1 MSSAVQAFVFL
12 DLNTSMATQ
21 ITPEEFIQRIATR
34 MGLQP
39 GWIDESRR
47 AATPYTVDVTGLTVA
62 NLQRCFS
69 WEMQGRVHWCKDPN
83 NCPGGFEI
91 EALHQ
96 SGLEVG
102 RTFRF
107 STLSDGTHF
116 KMRFPTVL

>member
-1 MSSAVQAFVFL
+1 
-12 DLNTSMATQ
+12 MAKQ

-34 MGLQP
+34 TGLQP
-39 GWIDESRR
+39 GWIDDARR

-62 NLQRCFS
+62 NLQQRFS
-69 WEMQGRVHWCKDPN
+69 WEMQGLVHWCKDPN
-83 NCPGGFEI
+83 KCPGGFEI

-107 STLSDGTHF
+107 ATLSDGSHF
-116 KMRFPTVL
+116 KVRFPTVL

>member
-1 MSSAVQAFVFL
+1 MTSNQGRG
-12 DLNTSMATQ
+12 LNTGMTDQ
-21 ITPEEFIQRIATR
+21 FIERIAARHGVKT
-34 MGLQP
+34 GFV
-39 GWIDESRR
+39 DDARR
-47 AATPYTVDVTGLTVA
+47 AATPYTVDVTGLTVI
-62 NLQRCFS
+62 NLQERFS

-107 STLSDGTHF
+107 ATLSDGTHF
-116 KMRFPTVL
+116 RMRFPTVL